1 MDEAEDLAVR
11 RRFAFVTLHPDRT
24 PVADQPLPLAT
35 EVFDRLAAAF
45 VEHASDDVLALL
57 PGQAYYLADDEAQLR
72 RRFRYELLPLLDEYL
87 TGGLLG
93 AAAAEV
99 QTVRDWL
106 ADRVEPAG
114 VRPA

>member
-57 PGQAYYLADDEAQLR
+57 PGQAYYLAGER
-72 RRFRYELLPLLDEYL
+72 RSFA
-87 TGGLLG
+87 GGFG
-93 AAAAEV
+93 
-99 QTVRDWL
+99 TSSCRCWMST
-106 ADRVEPAG
+106 
-114 VRPA
+114 